1 MFSAML
7 ALVAQTLEKISGNLI
22 MDNMWSQ
29 EHLEEF
35 LVQPVLELY

>member
-7 ALVAQTLEKISGNLI
+7 ALVAQTLEKISENLI

-29 EHLEEF
+29 EHQEEF
-35 LVQPVLELY
+35 SVHLVLEIH